1 MKIRTILVLVGL
13 LSSLSLSES
22 RGQEL
27 QLGDQPES
35 SPSGQEVATALTG
48 TADPGELFVN
58 AGTAY
63 EAGDHE
69 RAISLYTSLLE
80 QGVENGTIYYNLG
93 NAYLR
98 NGELGRAIAA
108 YRYSQTFQPR
118 NQDLQANLSFARKM
132 AKDAIQ
138 PPRPSAL
145 LATLF
150 FWHYRLSLSELVWT
164 VIVVNLLLW
173 SILVLRLYRRASEA
187 LRWTFFGLLLLL
199 LATGGS
205 LAVHTLF
212 PAQIAVVV
220 PQEVDALTG
229 PSDDAVVRFK
239 LHAGS
244 EVRIKDQ
251 RDGWLRI
258 ALPDGQQGWVDEQ
271 YMVIVGS

>member
-1 MKIRTILVLVGL
+1 MKIRAVLLVVLFT
-13 LSSLSLSES
+13 SLSLPASW
-22 RGQEL
+22 GQEL
-27 QLGDQPES
+27 QLGDEIEGAAT
-35 SPSGQEVATALTG
+35 GQETATALTG

-63 EAGDHE
+63 EAGEHE
-69 RAISLYTSLLE
+69 RAITLYTSLLE

-108 YRYSQTFQPR
+108 YRHSQSFQPR
-118 NQDLQANLSFARKM
+118 NQDLHANLDFARKS

-138 PPRPSAL
+138 PPQPSAL

-150 FWHYRLSLSELVWT
+150 FWHYQLSLSELVWT
-164 VIVVNLLLW
+164 VLVVNLLLW

-244 EVRIKDQ
+244 EVRVMDQ

-258 ALPDGQQGWVDEQ
+258 ALPDDQQGWVDRQ
-271 YMVIVGS
+271 YLAVVGS